1 MDVLISMSISF
12 LPAVTKAKSVSL
24 QKYELT
30 GEKKRKKKKRFP
42 INKLLYLYNVNA
54 V

>member
-24 QKYELT
+24 QKYEFT
-30 GEKKRKKKKRFP
+30 GKKKKKRFP